1 MSNND
6 KMSENIDPAVVA
18 DFGKEWQT
26 FDQSALSAAERQL
39 QFDAYFAVFPWDQL
53 SINAIGFDAGCGS
66 GRWAVLVA
74 PRIGHLHCIDPSS
87 AIDIARKNLQHMPN
101 CSFHRNTVS
110 DLPFPDNSMD
120 FGYSLGVLHHIPDT
134 QQGINDCVRKL
145 KPGAPFLVY
154 LYYAFDNQPVW
165 YKGLWKI
172 SDVARRVISGL
183 PHRAKYIL
191 SQLIASTI
199 YFPLS
204 RMANGFEKLGVSVH
218 SWPLSAYRNKSFYSM
233 RTDALDRF
241 GTRLEKRFTKKQILN
256 MMTKAELQN
265 IQFSPRAP
273 FWCAVGF
280 KK

>member
-1 MSNND
+1 ML
-6 KMSENIDPAVVA
+6 ENIDPAVVA
-18 DFGKEWQT
+18 DFGKEWHAY
-26 FDQSALSAAERQL
+26 DQSVLSAAERQL

-154 LYYAFDNQPVW
+154 IYYAFDNQPVW

-204 RMANGFEKLGVSVH
+204 RMANGFERLGVSVH

-241 GTRLEKRFTKKQILN
+241 GTKLEKRFTKQQILI
-256 MMTKAELQN
+256 MMTRAGLQN
-265 IQFSPRAP
+265 IQFSPRTP